1 MEEGEQES
9 PNHED
14 LKLPSWIRVWFI
26 VDAVI
31 AMAPPVYWLFAEPAE
46 FITGIP
52 NGLIYFLLVG
62 SIICAS
68 IIAAYFAEAP
78 ATGQVL

>member
-9 PNHED
+9 PGYQD
-14 LKLPSWIRVWFI
+14 SKLPSWIRLWFI
-26 VDAVI
+26 VDAVV
-31 AMAPPVYWLFAEPAE
+31 AMAPPVYWLFAEPAA

-78 ATGQVL
+78 ATGRVL